1 MCPTHTKATL
11 VSAQPTVLPMAYKH
25 KNRPSGPELRELL
38 VDEALAVVE
47 RSGADSLSATAVSL
61 AVGAS
66 NAASYSHFRDG
77 ATELLAAVA
86 TRGFERLTAALGES
100 PSAAQSEE
108 RVRQLFR
115 RYVRFGLEHPH
126 LYRAMFSSRL
136 AAKLGAVNVA
146 MEGTARGART
156 YEELILA
163 KAMSYEAIISP
174 MQALARASPTQSAQH
189 GDTAKAVATFAHGL
203 VLEFIDEG
211 IDLGTTTEGARM
223 TDRLAMASRL
233 IEMLLHGV
241 LNDRAGTQA
250 SR

>member
-1 MCPTHTKATL
+1 
-11 VSAQPTVLPMAYKH
+11 MAYKH

-38 VDEALAVVE
+38 VNEALTMVE

-86 TRGFERLTAALGES
+86 TRGFDQLTAALVPREYTRLV
-100 PSAAQSEE
+100 EE
-108 RVRQLFR
+108 RVRQLFLQ
-115 RYVRFGLEHPH
+115 YVKFGLEHPH

-136 AAKLGAVNVA
+136 AAKLGEVNVA
-146 MEGTARGART
+146 TTSSSRGART
-156 YEELILA
+156 YGELTVA
-163 KAMSYEAIISP
+163 KAMTYAAFVSAIQLPGPES
-174 MQALARASPTQSAQH
+174 AAPTTPR
-189 GDTAKAVATFAHGL
+189 GDPAKAVATLAHGL

-211 IDLGTTTEGARM
+211 VDLGTTSEYSRVAE
-223 TDRLAMASRL
+223 RLALAGRL

-241 LNDRAGTQA
+241 LTHHTA
-250 SR
+250 